1 MYTNQSQYEENC
13 NKVEILEK
21 VIDIVFADEYPEDK
35 EAELIE
41 LLKPYALKK
50 VK

>member
-13 NKVEILEK
+13 NKSELLDK
-21 VIDIVFADEYPEDK
+21 VIEIVFSNDYPEDK

-41 LLKPYALKK
+41 LLEPYGLGGK
-50 VK
+50 